1 MYLILTASKDTYV
14 TNRKLNVN
22 DGRYAN
28 VGKASSL
35 DLFKLQSEN
44 KLVKPQAEILVK
56 SIPSDGNSFTLND
69 SNGNAQT
76 YTYKNGDNDPASKF
90 IGLNGITTIAEIV
103 NGTYTVI
110 NDSAQ
115 TFEAVEKSDNKIILE
130 QKLAGFNSETS
141 TSSNNTAIELTN
153 FRIKEFSKILLK
165 FDYDK
170 IKQNF
175 NINKDNKNDFGAKL
189 RLFDISTGQVKPKN
203 FSLSVYPLSKSFD
216 EGIGRDIYTFGH
228 AGWANFITS
237 SRDNNTLS
245 FNEWSLSGLRSKGS
259 RGDLNIDIITGSN
272 NLDYTNTQLFSSGDE
287 DLSIDITN
295 FISESLS
302 NQLHNN
308 GLVVEFHDDIDQN
321 SNTYFVKRF
330 GSRHLKNKLL
340 SPRIDFYFDDSFT
353 KNDNIIY
360 TNSPTRI
367 YLENRQGNF
376 LKNLFMTGSNVLDTT
391 LDQLSASLEYRDFK
405 TSVYATQSVDYL
417 GNQKSG
423 SYYAD
428 FNLDMFDLT
437 LRKHLTKSGSLDTT
451 IKWHILVDEDS
462 SLDTLVKSSTVK
474 ISTGSNLD
482 VTEKFLIS
490 DIRFNHN
497 KEGTKDKKMFLV
509 SFVDTIANLDAI
521 KIPYR
526 RKGENLGEVYYS
538 VVDVLSNKELI
549 PFEISQKGTKLS
561 YEDGDYYFS
570 LLSSNLFKDRQIKF
584 KFFLKDFNSLIIENN
599 KVFRL

>member
-44 KLVKPQAEILVK
+44 KLVKPQAELLVK
-56 SIPSDGNSFTLND
+56 SIPSNGDNFVLTD
-69 SNGNAQT
+69 ANGNTQT
-76 YTYKNGDNDPASKF
+76 YTYTSAATDASNKL
-90 IGLNGITTIAEIV
+90 IGLGVAPTITDIV
-103 NGTYTVI
+103 NETYTVI

-115 TFEAVEKSDNKIILE
+115 TFEAVEKSNNKIILE
-130 QKLAGFNSETS
+130 QKTAGFNSETS
-141 TSSNNTAIELTN
+141 ASSNTLAIEVTN

-170 IKQNF
+170 IKQVF
-175 NINKDNKNDFGAKL
+175 NIDQGNDFGAKL

-295 FISESLS
+295 FMSESLS

-360 TNSPTRI
+360 TNSPTRM

-437 LRKHLTKSGSLDTT
+437 LRKHLTKSGSLDAT
-451 IKWHILVDEDS
+451 IKWHILVGEDS

>member
-1 MYLILTASKDTYV
+1 MYLVLTASKDTYV
-14 TNRKLNVN
+14 TNRKLSSN
-22 DGRYAN
+22 DARYAN
-28 VGKASSL
+28 VGNAASL

-44 KLVKPQAEILVK
+44 KLLKPQAEILFL
-56 SIPSDGNSFTLND
+56 SIPSNGNSFEIKDRDGIT
-69 SNGNAQT
+69 QT
-76 YTYKNGDNDPASKF
+76 YTYTDGDSNANNKLISIAGATQISD
-90 IGLNGITTIAEIV
+90 IVNETYVIINGLN
-103 NGTYTVI
+103 
-110 NDSAQ
+110 Q
-115 TFEAVEKSDNKIILE
+115 TFEAIEKSNNKIIIE
-130 QKLAGFNSETS
+130 QKIAGFNSETS
-141 TSSNNTAIELTN
+141 TSSDNTAIELTN

-175 NINKDNKNDFGAKL
+175 NIDQGNDFGAKL

-295 FISESLS
+295 FMSESLS